1 MHDIVIFIILLLHG
15 IAILNQFKLKKI
27 NYI

>member
-15 IAILNQFKLKKI
+15 TAILNQFKLKKI